1 MVASDF
7 TAGEWLRKRFPVR
20 YGSRVASPD
29 RLSLQRVATPEI
41 GDSMTARPDELGPS
55 ATALLGDGAYP
66 ESQVSYEGATYWLE
80 RSVDGVKRLVAV
92 ADDESAFRGFTGNA
106 ERVHGKVRFV
116 AETTSENALALRSA
130 LPWLKPSRFGLH
142 TSAGFGDR
150 LGLATPGHARALKW
164 VGAAIN
170 PVFAQQS
177 IREMGRCHRTPRN
190 VLDDATW
197 GAFQAGWTEPV
208 GGDADHLEQLEDV
221 DDTVAAGFVF
231 YTLDPKAEVDP
242 QAEHAGPEAI
252 QQKVAALDWAGLE
265 SDLSTFTKSYVGRR
279 IDLEHEVI
287 ELDEQSV
294 LRAMAKY
301 GPSLAHA
308 MAMYRR
314 LMEKG
319 IDCEVEFAVDETDYP
334 TTPAEHVVVVSELQR
349 LGMDFIS
356 FAPRFV
362 GRFEKGVEYIGDI
375 DELQRDFE
383 IHAQIARALGPYKLS
398 LHSGS
403 DKFSTY
409 PVIAEATKGLVHLK
423 TAGTSWAEAL
433 RVIAHNDPDLMR
445 EVLALALDS
454 FEVNRKSY
462 HLSCDPTRIP
472 TDPTDAEVAQLMDRV
487 DSRQVLH
494 VGYGAILD
502 EFGTRLYQV
511 WNDNEEEH
519 YRIIA
524 DHFVKHLTPFAP
536 YVQ

>member
-1 MVASDF
+1 V
-7 TAGEWLRKRFPVR
+7 V
-20 YGSRVASPD
+20 
-29 RLSLQRVATPEI
+29 
-41 GDSMTARPDELGPS
+41 
-55 ATALLGDGAYP
+55 
-66 ESQVSYEGATYWLE
+66 
-80 RSVDGVKRLVAV
+80 V
-92 ADDESAFRGFTGNA
+92 ADDESAFRGFAGTA
-106 ERVHGKVRFV
+106 ERTDRGIRFV
-116 AETTSENALALRSA
+116 AEATPENALALRSA
-130 LPWLKPSRFGLH
+130 LPWLQPSRFGLH

-150 LGLATPGHARALKW
+150 LGLATPGHVRALRR
-164 VGAAIN
+164 VDAAIN

-177 IREMGRCHRTPRN
+177 IREMGRCKRSPRD

-197 GAFQAGWTEPV
+197 GAFQAGWTKPV
-208 GGDADHLEQLEDV
+208 GGDADHLEQLEDIEN
-221 DDTVAAGFVF
+221 TVAAGFVF

-242 QAEHAGPEAI
+242 EAEHAEPAAI
-252 QQKVAALDWAGLE
+252 RQKVEALDWSGLA
-265 SDLSTFTKSYVGRR
+265 SDLATFTKSYVGRR
-279 IDLEHEVI
+279 VDLEQEAV
-287 ELDEQSV
+287 ELDEESV

-319 IDCEVEFAVDETDYP
+319 IHCEVEFAVDETDYP
-334 TTPAEHVVVVSELQR
+334 TKPVEHIVVVSELQR
-349 LGMDFIS
+349 LGMEFVS

-375 DELQRDFE
+375 DELQRDFA
-383 IHAQIARALGPYKLS
+383 IHAEIARALGPYKLS

-409 PVIAEATKGLVHLK
+409 PLIAEATKGVVHLK

-433 RVIAHNDPDLMR
+433 RVIATNDPDLMR

-454 FEVNRKSY
+454 FEANRKSY

-472 TDPTDAEVAQLMDRV
+472 PDPTDDQVAELMDRA

-494 VGYGAILD
+494 VGYGAILE
-502 EFGTRLYQV
+502 EFGPRLYQV

-519 YRIIA
+519 YGILA
-524 DHFVKHLTPFAP
+524 DHFVKHLAPFAP
-536 YVQ
+536 YAR

>member
-1 MVASDF
+1 
-7 TAGEWLRKRFPVR
+7 
-20 YGSRVASPD
+20 
-29 RLSLQRVATPEI
+29 
-41 GDSMTARPDELGPS
+41 MTARPDELGPS
-55 ATALLGDGAYP
+55 ATALLGDRAYP
-66 ESQVSYEGATYWLE
+66 ESLVSYEGASYWLE
-80 RSVDGVKRLVAV
+80 RAVDGVKRLMVV
-92 ADDESAFRGFTGNA
+92 ADDESAFRTFAGTA
-106 ERVHGKVRFV
+106 ERVDGKVRFV
-116 AETTSENALALRSA
+116 AETTPENALALRSV
-130 LPWLKPSRFGLH
+130 LPWLTPSRFGLR

-150 LGLATPGHARALKW
+150 LGLATPGHVRALKA
-164 VGAAIN
+164 VNAAIN

-197 GAFQAGWTEPV
+197 GAFQAGWTKPI
-208 GGDADHLEQLEDV
+208 GGDADHLEQLEDI

-242 QAEHAGPEAI
+242 EAEHADPEVI

-265 SDLSTFTKSYVGRR
+265 SDLAAFTKTYVGRHV
-279 IDLEHEVI
+279 DLEREAI

-314 LMEKG
+314 LMDKG
-319 IDCEVEFAVDETDYP
+319 IDCEVEFAVDETDFP

-349 LGMDFIS
+349 LGMDFVS

-383 IHAQIARALGPYKLS
+383 IHAEIARALGPYKLS

-409 PVIAEATKGLVHLK
+409 PLIAEATKGLVHLK

-433 RVIAHNDPDLMR
+433 RVIANNDPDLMR

-472 TDPTDAEVAQLMDRV
+472 SDPTDEEVAQLMDRV

-494 VGYGAILD
+494 VGYGAIFE
-502 EFGTRLYQV
+502 EFGPRLYRV

-524 DHFVKHLTPFAP
+524 DHFVKHLTPFAL
-536 YVQ
+536 YAR

>member
-1 MVASDF
+1 
-7 TAGEWLRKRFPVR
+7 
-20 YGSRVASPD
+20 
-29 RLSLQRVATPEI
+29 
-41 GDSMTARPDELGPS
+41 MTVRPDELASS
-55 ATALLGDGAYP
+55 AADLLGERAYP
-66 ESQVSYEGATYWLE
+66 ESQVSYAGVTYWLE
-80 RSVDGVKRLVAV
+80 CADDDVKRLVAV
-92 ADDESAFRGFTGNA
+92 ADDESAFRGFTGTA
-106 ERVHGKVRFV
+106 ERIDAGVRFV
-116 AETTSENALALRSA
+116 AETTSDNALALRSA
-130 LPWLKPSRFGLH
+130 LPWLTPAPFGLH

-150 LGLATPGHARALKW
+150 LGLATPGHVRALKE

-177 IREMGRCHRTPRN
+177 IREMGRCHRTPRD

-197 GAFQAGWTEPV
+197 GAFQAGWTKPV
-208 GGDADHLEQLEDV
+208 GGDADHLEQLEDI

-242 QAEHAGPEAI
+242 EAEHADAATI
-252 QQKVAALDWAGLE
+252 QQKVAALDWPGLE
-265 SDLSTFTKSYVGRR
+265 SDLATFTKRYVGNRL
-279 IDLEHEVI
+279 DLEHEAI
-287 ELDEQSV
+287 ELEEESV

-314 LMEKG
+314 LMAKG

-334 TTPAEHVVVVSELQR
+334 TKPAEHVVVVSELQR
-349 LGMDFIS
+349 LGMEFVS

-362 GRFEKGVEYIGDI
+362 GRFEKGVEYIGDVS
-375 DELQRDFE
+375 ELQRDFE
-383 IHAQIARALGPYKLS
+383 IHAEIARALGPYKLS

-403 DKFSTY
+403 DKYSTY
-409 PVIAEATKGLVHLK
+409 PLIAEATQGVVHLK

-433 RVIAHNDPDLMR
+433 RVIANNDPDLMR
-445 EVLALALDS
+445 EVLGLALDS
-454 FEVNRKSY
+454 FEANRKSY
-462 HLSCDPTRIP
+462 HLSCDPTKIP
-472 TDPTDAEVAQLMDRV
+472 TDPTDAEVAQLMDV
-487 DSRQVLH
+487 IDSRQVLH

-524 DHFVKHLTPFAP
+524 DHFVKHLTPFAT
-536 YVQ
+536 YAR

>member
-1 MVASDF
+1 
-7 TAGEWLRKRFPVR
+7 
-20 YGSRVASPD
+20 
-29 RLSLQRVATPEI
+29 
-41 GDSMTARPDELGPS
+41 MTTRPDELDPS
-55 ATALLGDGAYP
+55 AATLLNDGAYP

-80 RSVDGVKRLVAV
+80 RSADGAKRLVVV
-92 ADDESAFRGFTGNA
+92 ADDESAFRGFAGTT
-106 ERVHGKVRFV
+106 ERTNGQVRLV
-116 AETTSENALALRSA
+116 ADTTPENAQALRSA
-130 LPWLKPSRFGLH
+130 LPWLTPSRFGLH
-142 TSAGFGDR
+142 TSVGFGDR
-150 LGLATPGHARALKW
+150 LGLATPGHVRALKT
-164 VGAAIN
+164 VGGPIN

-197 GAFQAGWTEPV
+197 GAFQAGWTTPV
-208 GGDADHLEQLEDV
+208 GGDADHLEQLEDI

-242 QAEHAGPEAI
+242 EAEHADAAVI
-252 QQKVAALDWAGLE
+252 QQKVETLDWPSLD
-265 SDLSTFTKSYVGRR
+265 SDLATFRKSYVGHR
-279 IDLEHEVI
+279 IDLEHEAI
-287 ELDEQSV
+287 ELDEESV
-294 LRAMAKY
+294 VRAMAKY

-314 LMEKG
+314 LREKG

-334 TTPAEHVVVVSELQR
+334 TKPAEHVVVVSELQR
-349 LGMDFIS
+349 LGMDFVS

-362 GRFEKGVEYIGDI
+362 GRFEKGVEYIGDL

-383 IHAQIARALGPYKLS
+383 IHAEIARALGPYKLS

-403 DKFSTY
+403 DKYSTY
-409 PVIAEATKGLVHLK
+409 PLIAEATKGIVHLK

-454 FEVNRKSY
+454 FEANRKSY
-462 HLSCDPTRIP
+462 HLSCDPTKIP
-472 TDPTDAEVAQLMDRV
+472 TDPTDDQVAQLMDRV

-494 VGYGAILD
+494 VGYGAILE
-502 EFGTRLYQV
+502 EFGPRMYQV
-511 WNDNEEEH
+511 WNNNEEEH

-524 DHFVKHLTPFAP
+524 DHFVKHLTPFAS
-536 YVQ
+536 YAR

>member
-1 MVASDF
+1 MS
-7 TAGEWLRKRFPVR
+7 
-20 YGSRVASPD
+20 
-29 RLSLQRVATPEI
+29 
-41 GDSMTARPDELGPS
+41 ARPDELPS
-55 ATALLGDGAYP
+55 SAATLLGDRAYP
-66 ESQVSYEGATYWLE
+66 ESQVSYRGATYWLE
-80 RSVDGVKRLVAV
+80 RSADGAKRLVAV
-92 ADDESAFRGFTGNA
+92 AYDESAFRGFAGTVERTGG
-106 ERVHGKVRFV
+106 EVRLV
-116 AETTSENALALRSA
+116 ADTSPENALALRPA
-130 LPWLKPSRFGLH
+130 LPWLTPSRFGLH

-150 LGLATPGHARALKW
+150 LGLATPGHVRALQA
-164 VGAAIN
+164 VDAAIN

-177 IREMGRCHRTPRN
+177 IREMGRCGRTPRN

-197 GAFQAGWTEPV
+197 GAFQAGWTKPV
-208 GGDADHLEQLEDV
+208 GGDADHLEQL
-221 DDTVAAGFVF
+221 DDIDATVAAGFVF

-242 QAEHAGPEAI
+242 EAEHADAATI
-252 QQKVAALDWAGLE
+252 QQKVDGLDWAGLD
-265 SDLSTFTKSYVGRR
+265 SDLATFTKRYVGQR
-279 IDLEHEVI
+279 IDLEREAI
-287 ELDEQSV
+287 TLDEESV

-334 TTPAEHVVVVSELQR
+334 TKPAEHVVVVSELQR
-349 LGMDFIS
+349 LGMEFVS

-362 GRFEKGVEYIGDI
+362 GSFEKGVEYIGDI
-375 DELQRDFE
+375 NELQRDFE
-383 IHAQIARALGPYKLS
+383 IHAELARALGPYKLS

-409 PVIAEATKGLVHLK
+409 PLIAEATKGVVHLK

-454 FEVNRKSY
+454 FEANRKSY

-472 TDPTDAEVAQLMDRV
+472 TNPTDDEVSQLMDRI

-494 VGYGAILD
+494 VGYGAILS
-502 EFGTRLYQV
+502 EFGTRMYQV

-519 YRIIA
+519 YGIIA
-524 DHFVKHLTPFAP
+524 DHFVKHLAPFAK
-536 YVQ
+536 YAQ

>member
-1 MVASDF
+1 
-7 TAGEWLRKRFPVR
+7 
-20 YGSRVASPD
+20 
-29 RLSLQRVATPEI
+29 
-41 GDSMTARPDELGPS
+41 MTARPDELGPS
-55 ATALLGDGAYP
+55 ATSLLGDGAYP
-66 ESQVSYEGATYWLE
+66 ESQVSYEGTIYWLE

-92 ADDESAFRGFTGNA
+92 ADDASAFRGFAGTA
-106 ERVHGKVRFV
+106 ERVDGKVRFV
-116 AETTSENALALRSA
+116 AETTPENALALRSA

-150 LGLATPGHARALKW
+150 LGLATPGHARALNT
-164 VGAAIN
+164 VGAEIN

-197 GAFQAGWTEPV
+197 GAFQAGWTKPV
-208 GGDADHLEQLEDV
+208 GGDADHLEQLEDI

-242 QAEHAGPEAI
+242 EAEHADPQTI
-252 QQKVAALDWAGLE
+252 QQKVAALDWTGLE
-265 SDLSTFTKSYVGRR
+265 SDLATFTKSYVGRR
-279 IDLEHEVI
+279 VDLEHEAI

-349 LGMDFIS
+349 LGMAFIS

-375 DELQRDFE
+375 NELQRDFK

-409 PVIAEATKGLVHLK
+409 PLIAEATKGLVHLK

-433 RVIAHNDPDLMR
+433 RVIANNDPDLMR

-472 TDPTDAEVAQLMDRV
+472 TDPTDDEVAQLMDRV

-502 EFGTRLYQV
+502 EFGTRMYQV

-524 DHFVKHLTPFAP
+524 DHFVKHLTPFAS
-536 YVQ
+536 YAH

>member
-1 MVASDF
+1 MS
-7 TAGEWLRKRFPVR
+7 
-20 YGSRVASPD
+20 
-29 RLSLQRVATPEI
+29 
-41 GDSMTARPDELGPS
+41 ARPDELGPS
-55 ATALLGDGAYP
+55 ATALLGDRAYP
-66 ESQVSYEGATYWLE
+66 ESQVSYEGTTYWLE
-80 RSVDGVKRLVAV
+80 RSGDGVKRLVAV
-92 ADDESAFRGFTGNA
+92 GDDESVFRGFVGTTQGSD
-106 ERVHGKVRFV
+106 GKVRLV
-116 AETTSENALALRSA
+116 AETTPENALALRSA
-130 LPWLKPSRFGLH
+130 LPWLQPSRFGLH
-142 TSAGFGDR
+142 TSVGFGDR
-150 LGLATPGHARALKW
+150 LGLATPGHVRALKA

-190 VLDDATW
+190 VVDDATW
-197 GAFQAGWTEPV
+197 GAFQAGWTKPV
-208 GGDADHLEQLEDV
+208 GGDADHLEQLEDI
-221 DDTVAAGFVF
+221 DDTAAAGFVF

-242 QAEHAGPEAI
+242 EAEHADAAAI
-252 QQKVAALDWAGLE
+252 QRKVEALDWAGLD
-265 SDLSTFTKSYVGRR
+265 SDLATFTKTYVGRR
-279 IDLEHEVI
+279 IDLEREAI
-287 ELDEQSV
+287 ELDEESV

-334 TTPAEHVVVVSELQR
+334 TKPAEHIVVVSELPR
-349 LGMDFIS
+349 LGMDFVS

-362 GRFEKGVEYIGDI
+362 GRFEKGIEYIGDI

-383 IHAQIARALGPYKLS
+383 IHAKIARALGPYKLS

-403 DKFSTY
+403 DKYSTY
-409 PVIAEATKGLVHLK
+409 PLIAEATKGVVHLK

-454 FEVNRKSY
+454 FEANRRSY
-462 HLSCDPTRIP
+462 HLSCDPSRIP
-472 TDPTDAEVAQLMDRV
+472 TDPTDDEVMRLMDV
-487 DSRQVLH
+487 IDSRQVLH
-494 VGYGAILD
+494 VGYGAILS
-502 EFGTRLYQV
+502 EFGPRLYQV

-524 DHFVKHLTPFAP
+524 DHFVKHLAPFAS
-536 YVQ
+536 YAH

>member
-1 MVASDF
+1 
-7 TAGEWLRKRFPVR
+7 
-20 YGSRVASPD
+20 
-29 RLSLQRVATPEI
+29 
-41 GDSMTARPDELGPS
+41 MTTRPDELDPS
-55 ATALLGDGAYP
+55 AATLLNDGAYP

-80 RSVDGVKRLVAV
+80 RSADGAKRLVAV
-92 ADDESAFRGFTGNA
+92 ADDESAFRGFAGTT
-106 ERVHGKVRFV
+106 ERTNGQVRL
-116 AETTSENALALRSA
+116 AADTTPENAQALRSA
-130 LPWLKPSRFGLH
+130 LPWLTPSRFGLH
-142 TSAGFGDR
+142 TSVGFGDR
-150 LGLATPGHARALKW
+150 LGLATPGHVRALKT
-164 VGAAIN
+164 VGGPIN

-197 GAFQAGWTEPV
+197 GAFQAGWTTPV
-208 GGDADHLEQLEDV
+208 GGDADHLEKLEDI

-242 QAEHAGPEAI
+242 EAEHADAAVI
-252 QQKVAALDWAGLE
+252 QQKVETLDWPSLD
-265 SDLSTFTKSYVGRR
+265 SDLATFRKSYVGHR
-279 IDLEHEVI
+279 IDLEHEAI
-287 ELDEQSV
+287 ELDEESV
-294 LRAMAKY
+294 VRAMAKY

-314 LMEKG
+314 LREKG
-319 IDCEVEFAVDETDYP
+319 TDCEVEFAVDETDYP
-334 TTPAEHVVVVSELQR
+334 TKPAEHVVVVSELQR
-349 LGMDFIS
+349 LGMDFVS

-362 GRFEKGVEYIGDI
+362 GRFEKGVEYIGDL

-383 IHAQIARALGPYKLS
+383 IHAEIARALGPYKLS

-403 DKFSTY
+403 DKYSTY
-409 PVIAEATKGLVHLK
+409 PLIAEATKGVVHLK

-454 FEVNRKSY
+454 FEANRKSY
-462 HLSCDPTRIP
+462 HLSCDPTKIP
-472 TDPTDAEVAQLMDRV
+472 TDPTDDQVAQLMDRV

-494 VGYGAILD
+494 VGYGAILE
-502 EFGTRLYQV
+502 EFGPRMYQV

-536 YVQ
+536 YAR

>member
-1 MVASDF
+1 
-7 TAGEWLRKRFPVR
+7 
-20 YGSRVASPD
+20 
-29 RLSLQRVATPEI
+29 
-41 GDSMTARPDELGPS
+41 MTARPDQLDHS
-55 ATALLGDGAYP
+55 AATLLVDRAYQ
-66 ESQVSYEGATYWLE
+66 ESQVSYGGATYWLE
-80 RSVDGVKRLVAV
+80 RAADGAKRLVAV
-92 ADDESAFRGFTGNA
+92 ADDESSFSDFTGTA
-106 ERVHGKVRFV
+106 ERVDGKVRFV
-116 AETTSENALALRSA
+116 AETTPENALALRSA
-130 LPWLKPSRFGLH
+130 LPWLKPSPFGLH

-150 LGLATPGHARALKW
+150 LGLATPGHVRALKT
-164 VGAAIN
+164 VDAAIN

-177 IREMGRCHRTPRN
+177 IREMGRCRRTPRN

-197 GAFQAGWTEPV
+197 GAFQGGWTEPV
-208 GGDADHLEQLEDV
+208 GGDADHLEQLEDI
-221 DDTVAAGFVF
+221 DNTMAAGFVF

-242 QAEHAGPEAI
+242 EAEHAEPGVI
-252 QQKVAALDWAGLE
+252 RQKVVALDWAGLD
-265 SDLSTFTKSYVGRR
+265 SDLAAFRKSYVGHR
-279 IDLEHEVI
+279 IDLEHEAI
-287 ELDEQSV
+287 ELDEESV

-334 TTPAEHVVVVSELQR
+334 TKPAEHVVVVSELQR
-349 LGMDFIS
+349 LGMDFVS

-383 IHAQIARALGPYKLS
+383 IHAEIARALGPYKLS

-403 DKFSTY
+403 DKYSTY
-409 PVIAEATKGLVHLK
+409 PLIAEATKGVVHLK

-433 RVIAHNDPDLMR
+433 RVIANNDPDLMR
-445 EVLALALDS
+445 EVLVLALDS

-462 HLSCDPTRIP
+462 HLSCDPAKIP
-472 TDPTDAEVAQLMDRV
+472 ADPTDDEVAQLMDRV

-494 VGYGAILD
+494 VGYGAILE
-502 EFGTRLYQV
+502 EFGPRLYRV
-511 WNDNEEEH
+511 WNANEEEH

-536 YVQ
+536 YAR

>member
-1 MVASDF
+1 
-7 TAGEWLRKRFPVR
+7 
-20 YGSRVASPD
+20 
-29 RLSLQRVATPEI
+29 
-41 GDSMTARPDELGPS
+41 MTTRPDELDPS
-55 ATALLGDGAYP
+55 AATLLNNGAYP

-80 RSVDGVKRLVAV
+80 RSADGAKRLVAV
-92 ADDESAFRGFTGNA
+92 ADDESAFRGFAGTT
-106 ERVHGKVRFV
+106 ERTNGQVRL
-116 AETTSENALALRSA
+116 AADTTPENAQALRSA
-130 LPWLKPSRFGLH
+130 LPWLMPSRFGLH
-142 TSAGFGDR
+142 TSVGFGDR
-150 LGLATPGHARALKW
+150 LGLATPGHVRALKT
-164 VGAAIN
+164 VGGPIN

-197 GAFQAGWTEPV
+197 GAFQAGWTTPV
-208 GGDADHLEQLEDV
+208 GGDADHLEQLEDI

-242 QAEHAGPEAI
+242 EAEHADAAVI
-252 QQKVAALDWAGLE
+252 QQKVEALDWPSLD
-265 SDLSTFTKSYVGRR
+265 SDLATFRKSYVGHR
-279 IDLEHEVI
+279 IDLEHEAI
-287 ELDEQSV
+287 ELDEESV
-294 LRAMAKY
+294 VRAMAKY

-314 LMEKG
+314 LREKG

-334 TTPAEHVVVVSELQR
+334 TKPAEHVVVVSELQR
-349 LGMDFIS
+349 LGMDFVS

-362 GRFEKGVEYIGDI
+362 GRFEKGVEYIGEL

-383 IHAQIARALGPYKLS
+383 IHAEIARALGPYKLS

-403 DKFSTY
+403 DKYSTY
-409 PVIAEATKGLVHLK
+409 PLIAEATKGVVHLK

-454 FEVNRKSY
+454 FEANRKSY
-462 HLSCDPTRIP
+462 HLSCDPTKIP
-472 TDPTDAEVAQLMDRV
+472 TDPTDDQVAQLMDRV

-494 VGYGAILD
+494 VGYGAILE
-502 EFGTRLYQV
+502 EFGPRMYQV

-536 YVQ
+536 YAR

>member
-1 MVASDF
+1 
-7 TAGEWLRKRFPVR
+7 
-20 YGSRVASPD
+20 
-29 RLSLQRVATPEI
+29 
-41 GDSMTARPDELGPS
+41 MTTRPDELDPS
-55 ATALLGDGAYP
+55 AATLLNDGAYP

-80 RSVDGVKRLVAV
+80 RSADGAKRLVAV
-92 ADDESAFRGFTGNA
+92 ADDESAFRGFAGTTKRTDGQ
-106 ERVHGKVRFV
+106 VRLV
-116 AETTSENALALRSA
+116 ADTTPENAQALRSA
-130 LPWLKPSRFGLH
+130 LPWLTPSRFGLH
-142 TSAGFGDR
+142 TSVGFGDR
-150 LGLATPGHARALKW
+150 LGLATPGHVRALKT
-164 VGAAIN
+164 VGGPIN

-197 GAFQAGWTEPV
+197 GAFQAGWTTPV
-208 GGDADHLEQLEDV
+208 GGDADHLEKLEDI

-242 QAEHAGPEAI
+242 EAEHADAAVI
-252 QQKVAALDWAGLE
+252 QQKVEALDWPSLD
-265 SDLSTFTKSYVGRR
+265 SDLATFRKSYVGHR
-279 IDLEHEVI
+279 IDLEHEAI
-287 ELDEQSV
+287 ELDEESV
-294 LRAMAKY
+294 VRAMAKY

-314 LMEKG
+314 LREKG

-334 TTPAEHVVVVSELQR
+334 TKPAEHVVVVSELHR
-349 LGMDFIS
+349 LGMDFVS

-362 GRFEKGVEYIGDI
+362 GRFEKGVEYIGDL

-383 IHAQIARALGPYKLS
+383 IHAEIARALGPYKLS

-403 DKFSTY
+403 DKYSTY
-409 PVIAEATKGLVHLK
+409 PLIAEATKGVVHLK

-454 FEVNRKSY
+454 FEANRKSY
-462 HLSCDPTRIP
+462 HLSCDPTKIP
-472 TDPTDAEVAQLMDRV
+472 TDPTDDQVAQLMDRV

-494 VGYGAILD
+494 VGYGAILE
-502 EFGTRLYQV
+502 EFGPRMYQV

-524 DHFVKHLTPFAP
+524 DHFVKHLTPFAS
-536 YVQ
+536 YAR

>member
-1 MVASDF
+1 
-7 TAGEWLRKRFPVR
+7 
-20 YGSRVASPD
+20 
-29 RLSLQRVATPEI
+29 
-41 GDSMTARPDELGPS
+41 MTTRPDELDPS
-55 ATALLGDGAYP
+55 AATLLNDGAYP

-80 RSVDGVKRLVAV
+80 RSADGAKRLVAV
-92 ADDESAFRGFTGNA
+92 ADDESAFRGFAGTT
-106 ERVHGKVRFV
+106 ERTNGQVRLV
-116 AETTSENALALRSA
+116 ADTTPENAQALRSA
-130 LPWLKPSRFGLH
+130 LPWLTPSRFGLH
-142 TSAGFGDR
+142 TSVGFGDR
-150 LGLATPGHARALKW
+150 LGLATPGHVRALKT
-164 VGAAIN
+164 VGGPIN

-197 GAFQAGWTEPV
+197 GAFQAGWTTPV
-208 GGDADHLEQLEDV
+208 GGDADHLEKLEDI

-242 QAEHAGPEAI
+242 EAEHADAAVI
-252 QQKVAALDWAGLE
+252 QQKVEALDWPSLD
-265 SDLSTFTKSYVGRR
+265 SDLATFRKSYVGHR
-279 IDLEHEVI
+279 IDLEHEAI
-287 ELDEQSV
+287 ELDDESV
-294 LRAMAKY
+294 VRAMAKY

-314 LMEKG
+314 LREKG

-334 TTPAEHVVVVSELQR
+334 TKPAEHVVVVSELHR
-349 LGMDFIS
+349 LGMDFVS

-362 GRFEKGVEYIGDI
+362 GRFEKGVEYIGDL

-383 IHAQIARALGPYKLS
+383 IHAEIARALGPYKLS

-403 DKFSTY
+403 DKYSTY
-409 PVIAEATKGLVHLK
+409 PLIAEATKGVVHLK

-454 FEVNRKSY
+454 FEANRKSY
-462 HLSCDPTRIP
+462 HLSCDPTKIP
-472 TDPTDAEVAQLMDRV
+472 TDPTDDQVAQLMDRV

-494 VGYGAILD
+494 VGYGAILE
-502 EFGTRLYQV
+502 EFGPRMYQV

-536 YVQ
+536 YAR

>member
-1 MVASDF
+1 
-7 TAGEWLRKRFPVR
+7 
-20 YGSRVASPD
+20 
-29 RLSLQRVATPEI
+29 
-41 GDSMTARPDELGPS
+41 MTTRPDELDPS
-55 ATALLGDGAYP
+55 AATLLNNGAYP

-80 RSVDGVKRLVAV
+80 RSADGAKRLVAV
-92 ADDESAFRGFTGNA
+92 ADDESAFRGFAGTTKRTDGQ
-106 ERVHGKVRFV
+106 VRLV
-116 AETTSENALALRSA
+116 ADTTPENAQALRSA
-130 LPWLKPSRFGLH
+130 LPWLTPSRFGLH
-142 TSAGFGDR
+142 TSVGFGDR
-150 LGLATPGHARALKW
+150 LGLATPGHVRALKT
-164 VGAAIN
+164 VGGPIN

-197 GAFQAGWTEPV
+197 GAFQAGWTTPV
-208 GGDADHLEQLEDV
+208 GGDADHLEQLEDI

-242 QAEHAGPEAI
+242 EAEHADAALI
-252 QQKVAALDWAGLE
+252 QQKVEALDWPSLD
-265 SDLSTFTKSYVGRR
+265 SDLATFRKSYVGHR
-279 IDLEHEVI
+279 IDLEHEAI
-287 ELDEQSV
+287 ELDEESV
-294 LRAMAKY
+294 VRAMAKY

-314 LMEKG
+314 LREKG

-334 TTPAEHVVVVSELQR
+334 TKPAEHVVVVSELQR
-349 LGMDFIS
+349 LGMDFVS

-362 GRFEKGVEYIGDI
+362 GRFEKGVEYIGEL

-383 IHAQIARALGPYKLS
+383 IHAEIARALGPYKLS

-403 DKFSTY
+403 DKYSTY
-409 PVIAEATKGLVHLK
+409 PLIAEATKGVVHLK

-454 FEVNRKSY
+454 FEANRKSY
-462 HLSCDPTRIP
+462 HLSCDPTKIP
-472 TDPTDAEVAQLMDRV
+472 TDPTDDQVAQLMDRV

-494 VGYGAILD
+494 VGYGAILE
-502 EFGTRLYQV
+502 EFGPRMYQV

-524 DHFVKHLTPFAP
+524 DHFVKHLTPFAS
-536 YVQ
+536 YAR

>member
-1 MVASDF
+1 MWPARLKGDAMS
-7 TAGEWLRKRFPVR
+7 AG
-20 YGSRVASPD
+20 PD
-29 RLSLQRVATPEI
+29 QLS
-41 GDSMTARPDELGPS
+41 PS
-55 ATALLGDGAYP
+55 AVALLSDRAYP
-66 ESQVSYEGATYWLE
+66 ESQVSYRGATYWLE
-80 RSVDGVKRLVAV
+80 RSADGVKRLVGV
-92 ADDESAFRGFTGNA
+92 ADDESAFRGFTGSA
-106 ERVHGKVRFV
+106 ERLDSQVRFV
-116 AETTSENALALRSA
+116 AETTPDNAVELRSA
-130 LPWLKPSRFGLH
+130 LPWLNPSRFGLQ

-150 LGLATPGHARALKW
+150 LGLATPGHVRALKA

-177 IREMGRCHRTPRN
+177 IREMGRCRRSPRN

-197 GAFQAGWTEPV
+197 GAFQTGWTNPV
-208 GGDADHLEQLEDV
+208 GGDADHLEQLDDI
-221 DDTVAAGFVF
+221 DDTAAAGFVF

-242 QAEHAGPEAI
+242 EAEHADPAAI
-252 QQKVAALDWAGLE
+252 QQKVEALDWAGLE
-265 SDLSTFTKSYVGRR
+265 SDLATFRKRYTGKR
-279 IDLEHEVI
+279 IDLEHEAI
-287 ELDEQSV
+287 ELDEESV

-301 GPSLAHA
+301 GPSLAHS

-334 TTPAEHVVVVSELQR
+334 TKPAEHVVVVSELKR
-349 LGMDFIS
+349 LGMDFVS

-375 DELQRDFE
+375 DELKRDFE
-383 IHAQIARALGPYKLS
+383 IHAEIARALGPYKLS

-409 PVIAEATKGLVHLK
+409 PLIAEATKGVVHLK

-433 RVIAHNDPDLMR
+433 RVIANNDPDLMR

-454 FEVNRKSY
+454 FEANRKSY
-462 HLSCDPTRIP
+462 HLSCDPSKIP
-472 TDPTDAEVAQLMDRV
+472 TEPTDDEVAQLMDVV

-494 VGYGAILD
+494 VGYGAIL
-502 EFGTRLYQV
+502 EEYGTRMYQV
-511 WNDNEEEH
+511 WNDNEDEL
-519 YRIIA
+519 YGIIK

-536 YVQ
+536 YAH

>member
-1 MVASDF
+1 MSARSDQ
-7 TAGEWLRKRFPVR
+7 L
-20 YGSRVASPD
+20 GS
-29 RLSLQRVATPEI
+29 
-41 GDSMTARPDELGPS
+41 S
-55 ATALLGDGAYP
+55 AAALLGDRAYP
-66 ESQVSYEGATYWLE
+66 ASQVSYEGVTYWLE
-80 RSVDGVKRLVAV
+80 RSTDGAKQLVAV
-92 ADDESAFRGFTGNA
+92 ADDESAFGGFTGTT
-106 ERVHGKVRFV
+106 ESSDGEVRFV
-116 AETTSENALALRSA
+116 GETTPENALALRSA
-130 LPWLKPSRFGLH
+130 LPWLQPSRFGLH

-150 LGLATPGHARALKW
+150 LGLATPGHVRALKA

-197 GAFQAGWTEPV
+197 GAFQAGWTKPV
-208 GGDADHLEQLEDV
+208 GGDADHLEQLEDI
-221 DDTVAAGFVF
+221 DDTAAAGFVF

-242 QAEHAGPEAI
+242 EAEYADQETI
-252 QQKVAALDWAGLE
+252 RQKVQALDWASLD
-265 SDLSTFTKSYVGRR
+265 SDLAAFRKSYVGRR
-279 IDLEHEVI
+279 IDLEQQAI
-287 ELDEQSV
+287 ELDEESV

-301 GPSLAHA
+301 GPGIVHA

-334 TTPAEHVVVVSELQR
+334 TKPAEHVVVVSELQR
-349 LGMDFIS
+349 LGMDFVS
-356 FAPRFV
+356 FAPRFE

-403 DKFSTY
+403 DKYSTY
-409 PVIAEATKGLVHLK
+409 PLIAEATKGVVHLK

-445 EVLALALDS
+445 EVLVLALDS
-454 FEVNRKSY
+454 FEANRKSY

-472 TDPTDAEVAQLMDRV
+472 TDPTDDEVAQLMDRV

-494 VGYGAILD
+494 VGYGAILE
-502 EFGTRLYQV
+502 EFGPRLYQL

-519 YRIIA
+519 YKIIA
-524 DHFVKHLTPFAP
+524 DHFVKHLTPFAS
-536 YVQ
+536 YAH